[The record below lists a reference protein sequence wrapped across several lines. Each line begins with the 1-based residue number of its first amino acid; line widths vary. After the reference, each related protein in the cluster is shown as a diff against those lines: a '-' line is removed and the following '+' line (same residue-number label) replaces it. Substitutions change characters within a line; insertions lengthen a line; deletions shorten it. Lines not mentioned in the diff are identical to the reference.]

1 MRLLWVVALPLI
13 AIGFNMAL
21 PKLPKMGAM
30 RSKMLKVKSLPSLK
44 MGGMKTKI
52 GPKTGSPSN
61 ALMGHAINRGEMM

>member
-1 MRLLWVVALPLI
+1 
-13 AIGFNMAL
+13 MAL

-52 GPKTGSPSN
+52 GSKVGSPSN
-61 ALMGHAINRGEMM
+61 ALMGHSINRGEML